1 MTFVQ
6 CPTTKRSCLVITG
19 ALLVTLFAA
28 AFMVPAFNGLG
39 SGGTLAV
46 DTQAA
51 RAEQRAVEL
60 GIPPADLILSLSMGS
75 AALHSYQPVSAGDR
89 SVVGLLSRDDAV
101 LSVRS
106 HGTTG
111 DAWLRSDDGRTSL
124 ITVSLSGDERQQ
136 ARAAERLVGQV
147 RRFVPELTVGA
158 TGRAWIT
165 AQIDRQCA
173 VDLLRAELLAAPAVL
188 LVLLIAYGSLVCALL
203 PVLVAAL
210 AVTCTVPVVA
220 LLARVAD
227 ISVFAVNA
235 AVAIGFGLAVDYTL
249 FLLSRYQEELRRGE
263 SRAAALSTAMRTS
276 GRSVAFSAGA
286 VATCLA
292 CTLLV
297 PIPLLRGLA
306 VAGITVSMLA
316 AAATLLVLP
325 SLLVLLG
332 DHLGRADPLRRM
344 RRSALGDASRFWRS
358 TARRVTTRPVLAATA
373 AVLAL
378 VAMALPFTRVHLDV
392 VDQRSLPATA
402 SGSVDSAHVSSSF
415 AHPPERVLT
424 VITDV
429 SAPSTAGRRAWA
441 EYRKAVAALPHAT
454 SIRIVPRPPGT
465 PSAAPGVVLVATDAD
480 PASRE
485 AADLVHALR
494 AVPGTALVGGRA
506 AEIGD
511 TVRAVRQSLPQV
523 AWLLAAALAVL
534 LGAFT
539 RSVVIPLK
547 AVTVAALSLG
557 ASLGALVVVFQFGHG
572 SGVLGHFTVTGGLDA
587 SLLLF
592 TQAIALALSVDY
604 EVFLLGRIKE
614 AFDRTGDNT
623 EAVIDGIARTGRL
636 MTSAAA
642 AVAVSTAALATSQ
655 VTALK
660 VLGLGVA
667 LAALTDAVVIRGI
680 LVPAVMTALGPANWW
695 RPTLYRRT
703 HQRRPGAAKRPESR
717 ASQPCPS
724 SSTPPAAASDGRP
737 V

>member
-1 MTFVQ
+1 MRSVL
-6 CPTTKRSCLVITG
+6 CPTVKRSRLVIAG

-28 AFMVPAFNGLG
+28 VLMVPALHGLG

-46 DTQAA
+46 DTEAA
-51 RAEQRAVEL
+51 RAERRAVEL
-60 GIPPADLILSLSMGS
+60 GVPPADLILSLSTEP
-75 AALHSYQPVSAGDR
+75 AAQHSYQPVSAADR
-89 SVVGLLSRDDAV
+89 SVVGLLSRDEDV
-101 LSVRS
+101 LAVRS
-106 HGTTG
+106 PGTTG
-111 DAWLRSDDGRTSL
+111 DAWLLSDDRRASL

-136 ARAAERLVGQV
+136 ARTAERLVDRV
-147 RRFVPELTVGA
+147 RESVPELTVGA
-158 TGRAWIT
+158 GGRAWIT

-173 VDLLRAELLAAPAVL
+173 DDLLRAELLAAPAVL

-203 PVLVAAL
+203 PVLIATL

-220 LLARVAD
+220 LLARVTD
-227 ISVFAVNA
+227 VSVFAVNA

-249 FLLSRYQEELRRGE
+249 FLLSRYQEELRRGA

-292 CTLLV
+292 CSLLV
-297 PIPLLRGLA
+297 PIPLLRDLA

-316 AAATLLVLP
+316 AAAALLVLP

-332 DHLGRADPLRRM
+332 DHLDRGDPLRRM

-358 TARRVTTRPVLAATA
+358 AARRVTTRPVLAATA

-392 VDQRSLPATA
+392 IDQRSLPATA
-402 SGSVDSAHVSSSF
+402 SGAVDSARIAARF

-424 VITDV
+424 VISDL
-429 SAPSTAGRRAWA
+429 SLSSEAGRRAWA
-441 EYRKAVAALPHAT
+441 DFRRDVAALPHAT
-454 SIRIVPRPPGT
+454 EIRMVPRRPGT
-465 PSAAPGVVLVATDAD
+465 PPASPSVVLVATDVD
-480 PASRE
+480 PASRQ

-511 TVRAVRQSLPQV
+511 TVHAVRRSLPQV

-557 ASLGALVVVFQFGHG
+557 ASVGALVVVFQFGHG

-592 TQAIALALSVDY
+592 TLAIALALSVDY

-642 AVAVSTAALATSQ
+642 AVAVSTAALTTSQ

-695 RPTLYRRT
+695 SPTLYRRIR
-703 HQRRPGAAKRPESR
+703 HRDRDSGGRPGSR
-717 ASQPCPS
+717 DPQPCPPGP
-724 SSTPPAAASDGRP
+724 TPPAAASEGQAL
-737 V
+737 